1 MEIKMEEKKKV
12 IPGKIPEDAYKAL
25 EDIVGPEWISQDR
38 AVVEAYSK
46 FCVDHAGFL
55 RKHMKDPATLPAAI
69 IIPGS
74 TEEVQAI
81 IRVCNRYKVHSIP
94 FTNGQFSINAPPTP
108 NPTLCIHVSR
118 MNRVLE
124 INEDNMTATLEAYGD
139 YGQLQAEAMKRGL
152 WNGGTPLATT
162 LCKLSSQMQA
172 VGIWQTDLKYG
183 TLSRNIIGAKV
194 VLPSGDI
201 LKLGAAA
208 LGGVEDF
215 WEYGPGPDLLGLVR
229 GSVGTAGVVTEM
241 TVKLHPWVG
250 GMELPEPPAGRPS
263 IQTYY
268 EPKYDTVPEPR
279 RHKLLWVEF
288 PDYETEI
295 KALRA
300 IAQSGTCIGLNA
312 TGVYN
317 SYYCSQTQEMTLK
330 RVKEQFFPPYNLY
343 VIIAGITSEKQIEYE
358 ENVVRQIIAETGGT
372 FLTEEYKGDV
382 LTALAPWNV
391 DFVRHVTGFRM
402 NRHTYSGSNV
412 LGGTVDDVAHKTRE
426 TLIFSMK
433 IFGESYITDRGGIDD
448 TPFLYAVS
456 PYGRFWLS
464 ETDVYPDATNPELL
478 QRAGAL
484 VFCGVT
490 QLYAQKFGP
499 GANGIGVSLEPLTS
513 FFPEH
518 GPNAHLLFRKFRK
531 AWDPY
536 NLYVAGRQVFTKE
549 EYDTFPQQII
559 DAVNQMRGLCGM
571 KPVSKE

>member
-1 MEIKMEEKKKV
+1 MMAETKKV
-12 IPGKIPEDAYKAL
+12 VPARIPEEAYKAL
-25 EDIVGPEWISQDR
+25 EDIVGPQWISQDR
-38 AVVEAYSK
+38 AVVETYSK
-46 FCVDHAGFL
+46 YCVDRTGYL
-55 RKHMKDPATLPAAI
+55 RKHMKDPTAIPAAI
-69 IIPGS
+69 ILPGS

-124 INEDNMTATLEAYGD
+124 INEENMTATLEAYGD

-152 WNGGTPLATT
+152 WNGGCPLATT

-172 VGIWQTDLKYG
+172 VGVWQTDLKYG
-183 TLSRNIIGAKV
+183 TISRNIISAKV
-194 VLPSGDI
+194 VLPTGDI
-201 LKLGAAA
+201 LKLGSSSVS
-208 LGGVEDF
+208 GVEDF

-241 TVKLHPWVG
+241 TVKLHTWVG
-250 GMELPEPPAGRPS
+250 GKEMPEPPAGRPS
-263 IQTYY
+263 IRTYY
-268 EPKYDTVPEPR
+268 EQKYDTVSPPK

-300 IAQSGTCIGLNA
+300 IAHSGVGIGLNA

-317 SYYCSQTQEMTLK
+317 SYYCSQTQELTLK
-330 RVKEQFFPPYNLY
+330 RVKEKFFPPYNLY
-343 VIIAGITSEKQIEYE
+343 VILAGITSERQIDYE
-358 ENVVRQIIAETGGT
+358 EKVVRAIISEVGGT
-372 FLTEEYKGDV
+372 FLTEDYKGDV

-391 DFVRHVTGFRM
+391 DCIRHVTGFRM
-402 NRHTYSGSNV
+402 NRFTYAGSNV
-412 LGGTVDDVAHKTRE
+412 PGGSVDDVAWITRE
-426 TLIFSMK
+426 SLRFAIDK
-433 IFGESYITDRGGIDD
+433 FGETYITDRGGLDD
-448 TPFLYAVS
+448 TPFLYAIS

-464 ETDVYPDATNPELL
+464 ETDVYPDPMNPQML
-478 QRAGAL
+478 QRADAL

-490 QLYAQKFGP
+490 QLFAHKCGP

-518 GPNAHLLFRKFRK
+518 GPNAHLLFRKLRK

-536 NLYVAGRQVFTKE
+536 NLYVAGRQVFTEE
-549 EYDTFPQQII
+549 EYKAYPQAII
-559 DAVNQMRGLCGM
+559 DAINQMRGLCGM